1 MRSGSH
7 AGAAE
12 VFASSRAIRSRS
24 GKASFSRKFF
34 AGAPFRAYCS
44 HVGFRSSKIFFV
56 INPSSSAT
64 TATVSPNGNDAALPR
79 LPGQFAEPKR
89 GFDFRQFWHS
99 LVERIWIVA
108 LCTLT
113 GLFLALGYLAR
124 TPKLYQ
130 GHTVL
135 EVEFQEP
142 TVVSTE
148 ESALRMRSTFLASQ
162 EAMRTIEQNLTNRT
176 LLARVIRSEGLA
188 EDDGRALL
196 GQNIASGDASKT
208 PPRPGT
214 SPTKNKIDNAIGVT
228 TFTPLEE
235 ALSRALAGMVKPLVR
250 RGTRLI
256 DLYVMNRDPAM
267 AQRLAEAIGREYIRN
282 SIERRASFS
291 QDALRYLLEEEE
303 SLKLNLQKSEAAVAE
318 YKAKTPDALQLG
330 GGTAATGS
338 QAGSGA
344 GAGGPRGGLVE
355 DKLQELNSKLTAAKA
370 DRLRLEGEL
379 KQIEQAG
386 ENIDALLAIPSISAA
401 ALVTEAQR
409 NVTQVEA
416 EIATLTLRYKEKHPK
431 MMAARAA
438 QAEAKEK
445 LRRAVMAQPPIL
457 RNAIEQT
464 KATEASLQGALHDQ
478 QGVAVAL
485 NRAAIGYQQ
494 LARQAETD
502 RVLYESVLRQI
513 KETSLTKDVK
523 TNAVSVIEHSPL
535 PHTPVSPS
543 PTKAIALGL
552 LGGLVAG
559 LAFVLGA
566 DTLDRSIKT
575 VDQAEAAFGLP
586 VFAAVPET
594 GEEGKVPRL
603 KRRSRHFGG
612 SNYRIVV
619 EAPEDPAA
627 EAFRNL
633 RAALSLLGPE
643 VERKISLFTSAL
655 PNEGKSFT
663 SANYSLALAQQGYRV
678 LLIDG
683 DLRRPTMHKIF
694 RFPSV
699 RNNSDENTDLGVI
712 DCLLGEADVASAAR
726 QIPAGEIQIV
736 DENIAVTGNIL
747 TATGGQLSVL
757 AGGRR
762 SPNPAEILAG
772 PFFGRL
778 IAEAATLY
786 DRVVIDS
793 APILAVSDTLLM
805 TPHVQ
810 TLCIVVRA
818 AKTPRQAVRRAISLL
833 AKSGIR
839 PAGLVLNRLRRSRG
853 VGYYYYYA
861 SHGYGK
867 EEGAYSRSYGRSSGS
882 DHEGNGA

>member
-1 MRSGSH
+1 MSDLTGH
-7 AGAAE
+7 YAE
-12 VFASSRAIRSRS
+12 GLHR
-24 GKASFSRKFF
+24 
-34 AGAPFRAYCS
+34 
-44 HVGFRSSKIFFV
+44 
-56 INPSSSAT
+56 
-64 TATVSPNGNDAALPR
+64 
-79 LPGQFAEPKR
+79 
-89 GFDFRQFWHS
+89 FDFRRFWHS
-99 LVERIWIVA
+99 LLERIWIVA
-108 LCTLT
+108 ICVLA

-142 TVVSTE
+142 SFLPTDDSTT
-148 ESALRMRSTFLASQ
+148 RMRSMFLASQ
-162 EAMRTIEQNLTNRT
+162 EALRTIEQNLINQT
-176 LLARVIRSEGLA
+176 LLSRVVRSEGLA
-188 EDDGRALL
+188 ADDGRALL
-196 GQNIASGDASKT
+196 GQGVVPDKRSSTTQRSEKT
-208 PPRPGT
+208 PEPGAKNQST
-214 SPTKNKIDNAIGVT
+214 SGVT
-228 TFTPLEE
+228 TFSPLEE
-235 ALSRALAGMVKPLVR
+235 GLGRAMAGMVRPAIR

-256 DLYVMNRDPAM
+256 DLYVTHPDPVM
-267 AQRLAEAIGREYIRN
+267 AQRLAEAVGREYIRN
-282 SIERRASFS
+282 SIERRASLTEE
-291 QDALRYLLEEEE
+291 ALRYLLEEEE
-303 SLKLNLQKSEAAVAE
+303 RLKRNLQRSEAAVAD
-318 YKAKTPDALQLG
+318 YKAKNPDALQLG

-338 QAGSGA
+338 QQGSGA
-344 GAGGPRGGLVE
+344 GSGGPRGGLVE
-355 DKLQELNSKLTAAKA
+355 DKLQDLNNKLTGTKA
-370 DRLRLEGEL
+370 DRIRLEGEL
-379 KQIEQAG
+379 EQIHQSG
-386 ENIDALLAIPSISAA
+386 DNIDVLLQVPSISAA
-401 ALVTEAQR
+401 PMVTEAR
-409 NVTQVEA
+409 RTVTQIEA
-416 EIATLTLRYKEKHPK
+416 AITTYALRYKDKHPK
-431 MMAARAA
+431 MIAVKASLAD
-438 QAEAKEK
+438 AKEK
-445 LRRAVMAQPPIL
+445 LRQAVLAQPAIL

-464 KATEASLQGALHDQ
+464 KATEASLQRALQDQ

-485 NRAAIGYQQ
+485 NRTAIGWQE

-502 RVLYESVLRQI
+502 RALYESVLRQI
-513 KETSLTKDVK
+513 KETSLSKDVK
-523 TNAVSVIEHSPL
+523 ANAVSVIEHSPL
-535 PHTPVSPS
+535 PQSPVSPR
-543 PTKAIALGL
+543 PTRTIFLGL

-566 DTLDRSIKT
+566 DALDRSIKT
-575 VDQAEAAFGLP
+575 VDQAESTVGLP

-594 GEEGKVPRL
+594 TDEGTVSRL
-603 KRRSRHFGG
+603 KRRSKKAFGR
-612 SNYRIVV
+612 SNYRVVV
-619 EAPEDPAA
+619 ETPESPAA

-643 VERKISLFTSAL
+643 AERKVSLFTSAL

-694 RFPSV
+694 RFPNSS
-699 RNNSDENTDLGVI
+699 NNSDEDTAPGVT
-712 DCLLGEADVASAAR
+712 DCLVGEADIASAAR
-726 QIPAGEIQIV
+726 QIPAGEFQLV
-736 DENIAVTGNIL
+736 DEHIAVTARIL

-762 SPNPAEILAG
+762 APNPAEILAG
-772 PFFGRL
+772 PFFGQL
-778 IAEAATLY
+778 VAEAARLF

-818 AKTPRQAVRRAISLL
+818 AKTPRQAVRRALSLL

-867 EEGAYSRSYGRSSGS
+867 EEGAYSRSYGHRASS
-882 DHEGNGA
+882 DHEDNGA

>member
-1 MRSGSH
+1 MIDP
-7 AGAAE
+7 AQ
-12 VFASSRAIRSRS
+12 SSI
-24 GKASFSRKFF
+24 G
-34 AGAPFRAYCS
+34 
-44 HVGFRSSKIFFV
+44 
-56 INPSSSAT
+56 T
-64 TATVSPNGNDAALPR
+64 TVSTNSEKPVLSDLTGHY
-79 LPGQFAEPKR
+79 AEGLHR
-89 GFDFRQFWHS
+89 FDFRRFWHS
-99 LVERIWIVA
+99 LLERIWIVA
-108 LCTLT
+108 ICVLA

-142 TVVSTE
+142 SFLPTDDSTT
-148 ESALRMRSTFLASQ
+148 RMRSMFLASQ
-162 EAMRTIEQNLTNRT
+162 EALRTIEQNLINQT
-176 LLARVIRSEGLA
+176 LLSRVVRSEGLA
-188 EDDGRALL
+188 ADDGRALL
-196 GQNIASGDASKT
+196 GQGVVPDKRSSTTQRSEKT
-208 PPRPGT
+208 PEPGAKNQST
-214 SPTKNKIDNAIGVT
+214 SGVT
-228 TFTPLEE
+228 TFSPLEE
-235 ALSRALAGMVKPLVR
+235 GLGRAMAGMVRPAIR

-256 DLYVMNRDPAM
+256 DLYVTHPDPVM
-267 AQRLAEAIGREYIRN
+267 AQRLAEAVGREYIRN
-282 SIERRASFS
+282 SIERRASLS
-291 QDALRYLLEEEE
+291 EEALRYLLEEEE
-303 SLKLNLQKSEAAVAE
+303 RLKRNLQRSEAAVAD
-318 YKAKTPDALQLG
+318 YKAKNPDALQLG

-338 QAGSGA
+338 QQGSGA
-344 GAGGPRGGLVE
+344 GSGGPRGGLVE
-355 DKLQELNSKLTAAKA
+355 DKLQDLNNKLTGTKA
-370 DRLRLEGEL
+370 DRIRLEGEL
-379 KQIEQAG
+379 EQIHQSG
-386 ENIDALLAIPSISAA
+386 DNIDVLLQVPSISAA
-401 ALVTEAQR
+401 PMVTEAR
-409 NVTQVEA
+409 RTVTQIEA
-416 EIATLTLRYKEKHPK
+416 AITTYALRYKDKHPK
-431 MMAARAA
+431 MIAVKASLAD
-438 QAEAKEK
+438 AKEK
-445 LRRAVMAQPPIL
+445 LRQAVLAQPAIL

-464 KATEASLQGALHDQ
+464 KATEASLQRALQDQ

-485 NRAAIGYQQ
+485 NRTAIGWQE

-502 RVLYESVLRQI
+502 RALYESVLRQI
-513 KETSLTKDVK
+513 KETSLSKDVK
-523 TNAVSVIEHSPL
+523 ANAVSVIEHSPL
-535 PHTPVSPS
+535 PQSPVSPR
-543 PTKAIALGL
+543 PTRTIFLGL

-566 DTLDRSIKT
+566 DALDRSIKT
-575 VDQAEAAFGLP
+575 VDQAESTVGLP

-594 GEEGKVPRL
+594 TDEGTVSRL
-603 KRRSRHFGG
+603 KRRSKKAFGR
-612 SNYRIVV
+612 SNYRVVV
-619 EAPEDPAA
+619 ETPESPAA

-643 VERKISLFTSAL
+643 AERKVSLFTSAL

-694 RFPSV
+694 RFPNSS
-699 RNNSDENTDLGVI
+699 NNSDEDTAPGVT
-712 DCLLGEADVASAAR
+712 DCLVGEADIASAAR
-726 QIPAGEIQIV
+726 QIPAGEFQLV
-736 DENIAVTGNIL
+736 DEHIAVTARIL

-762 SPNPAEILAG
+762 APNPAEILAG
-772 PFFGRL
+772 PFFGQL
-778 IAEAATLY
+778 VAEAARLF

-818 AKTPRQAVRRAISLL
+818 AKTPRQAVRRALSLL

-867 EEGAYSRSYGRSSGS
+867 EEGAYSRSYGHRASS
-882 DHEGNGA
+882 DHEDNGA